1 MIKNEWHRLSVEKT
15 FEALASGRSGLT
27 SEAAA
32 ERLGKYGPNAIESKK
47 TQSPMVMFLGQF
59 KSPLIYILIFAAAI
73 SFVVGKISSGAVILV
88 VLMANATMGYA
99 QESRAKSSMAR
110 LKELSAPKAKVVRD
124 GSETEIPTGELAP
137 GDIILLESGTKIPAD
152 ARVTEAVRM
161 QVDEAAF
168 TGESHSVYKI
178 EEAIDEN
185 AVVADR
191 RNMVFAGTVV
201 VSGRGR
207 AVVTSTGMQTEIGA
221 MAKMIQ
227 EAPQPKTPIQRR
239 LEKFGRFLIIL
250 VSAQA
255 AAAFLIGFFV
265 RGMSFIDIFFVVL
278 AQMVSSI
285 PEGLPVAVTVALAVG
300 MQRMASRKAYVR
312 KLAAVEGLG
321 SATVI
326 CSDKTGTL
334 TKNEMTSRKAMTFDD
349 TFEIS
354 GVGYSPEGR
363 ISKAGGGEGDPLSGD
378 KTPDFRRLVT
388 SAALCNNAA
397 LYIPQNGGKPDVSG
411 DPTEIAYLALAAKAG
426 TDLKKLSAD
435 YPRLDEVPFEPQ
447 LQIMAVRN
455 VSPDGKRIVFV
466 KGAPEKVLAMCAG
479 YIAAD
484 GSVKPAGQAERDKVF
499 ADCDNLAREALRVL
513 AFAYFY
519 ENTGDGAARQAPLE
533 IDELDGKLIYAG
545 VIGNIDPPREEVKAA
560 IEICRIAG
568 IRTIMVTGDHLKTAE
583 AIAKYLGIA
592 SSDNAGISG
601 GELEKMSET
610 EIAEAVRVRTVFARI
625 EPRHKYMIVR
635 ALQKQGEVVAMTGDG
650 INDAPALAAADIGVA
665 MGITG
670 TDVAKEAAGIVVADD
685 NFATIAN
692 AVEEGRGI
700 AANIRKTVLY
710 LLCSSNTEILVLLT
724 ALVAG
729 LQLPLIPIMIL
740 WVNLVTDGGM
750 TIPLTME
757 PRENV
762 MDRPPE
768 KREAPL
774 VTPRMMHFLLY
785 RVPLMAGGLITLFV
799 YELSTTGSL
808 AYARTAVFT
817 ALVITQWFNGISTR
831 SFDKSVFQMNW
842 STNKYIIAG
851 LGIGLSLHL
860 CLIYVPFLRSIF
872 MTVPLKA
879 ADWMRIVTGASVI
892 LWAEE
897 LRKYFSRRA
906 AAAATNIK

>member
-1 MIKNEWHRLSVEKT
+1 MTKNDWHRLSVEKT
-15 FEALASGRSGLT
+15 FEALASGHLGLT
-27 SEAAA
+27 SESAA
-32 ERLGKYGPNAIESKK
+32 ERLEKYGPNAIESKK
-47 TQSPMVMFLGQF
+47 TQNPMVMFLGQF

-73 SFVVGKISSGAVILV
+73 SFAVGKISSTVVILI
-88 VLMANATMGYA
+88 VLFANATMGFV
-99 QESRAKSSMAR
+99 QESRAKSSMEK
-110 LKELSAPKAKVVRD
+110 LKELSAPKAKVLRD
-124 GSETEIPTGELAP
+124 GAPTEVPTPNLAP

-152 ARVTEAVRM
+152 ARVTEAVRL

-191 RNMVFAGTVV
+191 RNMIFAGTVV

-207 AVVTSTGMQTEIGA
+207 AVVTSTGMRTEIGA

-227 EAPQPKTPIQRR
+227 ETPQPKTPIQRR

-265 RGMSFIDIFFVVL
+265 RGMNFIDIFFVVL

-321 SATVI
+321 STTVI

-334 TKNEMTSRKAMTFDD
+334 TKNEMTSRRAMTFDN

-354 GVGYSPEGR
+354 GVGYSPEG
-363 ISKAGGGEGDPLSGD
+363 IITKAGLDDPLSAD

-484 GSVKPAGQAERDKVF
+484 GSVKPAGRAERDKVF

-513 AFAYFY
+513 AFAYFQ
-519 ENTGDGAARQAPLE
+519 ETTGDGAARQAPLD

-545 VIGNIDPPREEVKAA
+545 VIGNIDPPREEAKAA
-560 IEICRIAG
+560 IEMCRKAG

-592 SSDNAGISG
+592 SDDNAGISG
-601 GELEKMSET
+601 GELEKMSEA
-610 EIAEAVRVRTVFARI
+610 EIAEAVRGRTVFARI
-625 EPRHKYMIVR
+625 EPRHKHMLVR

-670 TDVAKEAAGIVVADD
+670 TDVAKEASGIVVADD
-685 NFATIAN
+685 NFATITN

-729 LQLPLIPIMIL
+729 LELPLIPIMIL

-774 VTPRMMHFLLY
+774 VTPRMMHFLFY

-808 AYARTAVFT
+808 AYARTVVFT

-831 SFDKSVFQMNW
+831 SFDKSVFQMDW

-879 ADWMRIVTGASVI
+879 DDWMRIVAGASVI

-906 AAAATNIK
+906 AASAANIK